1 MQNKS
6 FKVGDKDG
14 QSTILRIPEI
24 VDKYM
29 KFMENV
35 KTCSPH
41 TSRAY
46 RRDLED
52 VFQSRKTLL
61 ESEILRVISAA
72 QTKWRALSFATRNR
86 KIATLKSFLG
96 YLCEEKLISQ
106 DLRHQLVAPKVPK
119 KLPHYISVDE
129 AISVLGWIDKQTDQ
143 EKSALLFHL
152 LYGCGLRISE
162 ACNLRFSDINVNQ
175 RTIRVLGK
183 GGKDRL
189 IAAPVKAMAKIV
201 QLSSRDHYIWGEHA
215 LHPRAGYELIRKLGA
230 EAGLLKPLHPH
241 ALRHSYAT
249 HLLSSGANLRTLQEL
264 LGHQSLTATE
274 KYTHLTID
282 QLARTLEKCHPL
294 SKKS

>member
-1 MQNKS
+1 MQNNS
-6 FKVGDKDG
+6 FKAVTKQGNEGYLQLPD
-14 QSTILRIPEI
+14 IIN
-24 VDKYM
+24 KYM

-35 KTCSPH
+35 RSSSPH
-41 TSRAY
+41 TLRAY
-46 RRDLED
+46 RGDLED
-52 VFQSRKTLL
+52 VFQGRKTLL
-61 ESEILRVISAA
+61 EPEILSVISAA
-72 QTKWRALSFATRNR
+72 QSKWRSLSFATRNR

-96 YLCEEKLISQ
+96 YLCEEKLISR
-106 DLRHQLVAPKVPK
+106 DLRHQLVSPKVPK
-119 KLPHYISVDE
+119 RLPHYISVDE
-129 AISVLGWIDKQTDQ
+129 AISVLGWMEKQPEQ
-143 EKSALLFHL
+143 EQSALLFHL

-162 ACNLRFSDINVNQ
+162 ACNVKFNDINVSG

-189 IAAPVKAMAKIV
+189 IAVPDRVMERIV
-201 QLSSRDHYIWGEHA
+201 RLSSRENFIWGEQA
-215 LHPRAGYELIRKLGA
+215 LDPRAGYELIRKLGA
-230 EAGLLKPLHPH
+230 RAGLLKPLHPH

-264 LGHQSLTATE
+264 LGHTSLTATE